1 MTVEISGWGR
11 LRAPGIEV
19 QSEDLARAT
28 QGAALSRG
36 LGRSY
41 GDSSLPARPDARV
54 VTTSLADRILAFDPQ
69 SGVVRVEAGFC
80 LAELYRIF
88 LTRGFFTP
96 VSPGTKFV
104 TVGGMV
110 ASDVHGKNHH
120 RKGCFGQHVRSLRMR
135 VGDRVLDCSP
145 SENSDLFYATTGG
158 MGLTGHILEVEFQLE
173 RIPSP
178 WIYQESRRIPNIDEF
193 VAQLKDSAAE
203 WEYTVGW
210 IDCVSRG
217 KSMGRGILYL
227 GRWATPDEAP
237 KQPPKPPHNFKVP
250 FELPSWVVNEYT
262 TRIFNALY
270 YRKQLR
276 RVWRGIVHPHAF
288 FYPLDAVLEWNKLYG
303 RRGMTQYQCVL
314 PDSAGRPAVREFLE
328 LLTKRGGASPLCV
341 IKDFGS
347 EGRGILSFPEPG
359 MTISVDLPI
368 RRSTPELIA
377 ALNDFV
383 VAAKGRI
390 YLTKDAFT
398 SAEHFAQMEQP
409 RLARFREI
417 RDKWAPGPAYQSA
430 QSRRVLGDA
439 P

>member
-1 MTVEISGWGR
+1 MTVEMSGWGR
-11 LRAPGIEV
+11 LSAPGVEV
-19 QSEDLARAT
+19 QSEDLASAT
-28 QGAALSRG
+28 QGATLSRG

-41 GDSSLPARPDARV
+41 GDSSLPARPDSRV
-54 VTTSLADRILAFDPQ
+54 VTTPLADRILAFDPAT
-69 SGVVRVEAGFC
+69 GVVRVEAGFS

-135 VGDRVLDCSP
+135 IGDRVLSCSP
-145 SENSDLFYATTGG
+145 SENADLFYATTGG

-173 RIPSP
+173 RIASP
-178 WIYQESRRIPNIDEF
+178 WIYSESRRIGNIDEF
-193 VAQLKDSAAE
+193 VAQLKESAAD

-210 IDCVSRG
+210 LDCVSRG
-217 KSMGRGILYL
+217 KRMGRGILYL
-227 GRWATPDEAP
+227 GRWAKPEEAP
-237 KQPPKPPHNFKVP
+237 AKPPGPPLNLKVP

-276 RVWRGIVHPHAF
+276 KVWRGIVHPHSF
-288 FYPLDAVLEWNKLYG
+288 FYPLDAVQEWNRLYG

-314 PDSAGRPAVREFLE
+314 PESAGRQSVREFLE

-341 IKDFGS
+341 LKDFGS
-347 EGRGILSFPEPG
+347 EGPGILSFPEPG
-359 MTISVDLPI
+359 MTISVDLPL
-368 RRSTPELIA
+368 RKSTPALID
-377 ALNDFV
+377 ALNEFV

-390 YLTKDAFT
+390 YLTKDGFT
-398 SAEHFAQMEQP
+398 SAEHFARMEP
-409 RLARFREI
+409 RLPRFREV
-417 RDKWAPGPAYQSA
+417 REKWAPGQAYCSA
-430 QSRRVLGDA
+430 QSRRVLGDN